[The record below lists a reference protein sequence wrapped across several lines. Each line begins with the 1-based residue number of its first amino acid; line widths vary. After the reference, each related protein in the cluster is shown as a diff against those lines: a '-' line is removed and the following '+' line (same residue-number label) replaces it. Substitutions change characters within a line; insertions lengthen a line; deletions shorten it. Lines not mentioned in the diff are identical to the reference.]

1 MGDLTGGAIKKV
13 CVEPYYLAAARR
25 SRITL
30 PAVMAVF
37 LHCRHHRW
45 PVAGGGGDHVL
56 YNSKNVPAA
65 IKTLIRK
72 NY

>member
-1 MGDLTGGAIKKV
+1 MAVLTGGVIKKV

-37 LHCRHHRW
+37 LHCRQLRRTASLLFCS
-45 PVAGGGGDHVL
+45 VAKTGITGG
-56 YNSKNVPAA
+56 
-65 IKTLIRK
+65 R
-72 NY
+72 